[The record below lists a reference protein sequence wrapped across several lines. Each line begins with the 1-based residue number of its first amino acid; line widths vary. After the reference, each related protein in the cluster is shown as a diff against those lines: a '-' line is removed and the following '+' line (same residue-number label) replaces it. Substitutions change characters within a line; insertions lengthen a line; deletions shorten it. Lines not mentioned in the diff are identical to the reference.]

1 MVKFE
6 VQKSLKFNKEDNM
19 TLAIRYKIL
28 GRDVYI
34 LQSEHQNV
42 EKVLIHWD

>member
-1 MVKFE
+1 
-6 VQKSLKFNKEDNM
+6 M

-28 GRDVYI
+28 GREVYI

-42 EKVLIHWD
+42 EKDRYIRSSLLFVLSILISFF